1 MLDRRA
7 ISDLALD
14 LRDTEKRIESLYASL
29 KVEKEKK
36 KQILDEMDKVV
47 DKAIEQARKGE

>member
-14 LRDTEKRIESLYASL
+14 LRDTEKRIECLYASL
-29 KVEKEKK
+29 KAEKEKK

-47 DKAIEQARKGE
+47 DRAIEQARKGE